1 MIQTSVFMMFQR
13 RRQDYCENENKVCK
27 TALISTKN
35 KTVHNKTIITAA
47 IVQVEVQQYL
57 LLYSLNAM
65 LLYLISYLCAYD
77 NDNR

>member
-13 RRQDYCENENKVCK
+13 RRQEDCENENKNCK
-27 TALISTKN
+27 TELISSKN
-35 KTVHNKTIITAA
+35 KTVHDKTTITPA
-47 IVQVEVQQYL
+47 IVQLEVQQYL

-77 NDNR
+77 NYNR